1 MKRQLALLDHA
12 LGALRRRAGRNLAI
26 AIGIAAVVALFGS
39 TTFLA
44 EALRAEYRALAA
56 GLPDLTVQRLVA
68 GRPALIEIAEVRAIE
83 ALDLPG
89 LRSVRPRVWGYLFV
103 APLEGNVV
111 VVGLEPDGTAPRAAQ
126 GELVRGRWPER
137 DDEIVIGSGIARS
150 LGARPGDELALAPP
164 DLAADAAPAVL
175 RVVGVLEPRTAALAS
190 DLVLARQGRA
200 RSLLG
205 VPEDAATDL
214 AIALAREEEAPIVSD
229 AIAAHLPGAR
239 VIDRQLLERTY
250 ELTFDARAGLV
261 SAMLVPALLALL
273 LLAWDRLTGLGEGER
288 REIGVLKATGWST
301 ADVLTARMWES
312 GLVAVAGTAVGVVLA
327 YVHAFVLG
335 APGLRDA
342 LFGWSALHADLAL
355 APAVD
360 GAQIVVIVGAVVI
373 PFVAVSVVPAWR
385 AAMLDPDRLLRGG
398 P

>member
-1 MKRQLALLDHA
+1 MRRQLALLEHA
-12 LGALRRRAGRNLAI
+12 LGAMRRRAARNA
-26 AIGIAAVVALFGS
+26 AIGVGLAAVVAMLGS
-39 TTFLA
+39 TMFLA
-44 EALRAEYRALAA
+44 EALRGEYRALAS

-68 GRPALIEIAEVRAIE
+68 GRPALIAQDEVRAIE
-83 ALDLPG
+83 ALELPG
-89 LRSVRPRVWGYLFV
+89 LRAVRARAWGYLFV
-103 APLEGNVV
+103 APIEGNIV
-111 VVGLEPDGTAPRAAQ
+111 VVGIDPAHAEHEGR
-126 GELVRGRWPER
+126 LVQGRWPAS
-137 DDEIVIGSGIARS
+137 DDEIAIGTAIARM
-150 LGARPGDELALAPP
+150 LGVRAGDQLALTPP
-164 DLAADAAPAVL
+164 DAGADAVPAVL
-175 RVVGVLEPRTAALAS
+175 RVSGVLEPRTAALAG
-190 DLVLARQGRA
+190 DLVLATETRA

-205 VPEDAATDL
+205 VPEGMATDL
-214 AIALAREEEAPIVSD
+214 AITLSRAEEAGVVSA
-229 AIAAHLPGAR
+229 AISARIAGAR

-250 ELTFDARAGLV
+250 ELTFDARAGFV
-261 SAMLVPALLALL
+261 GATLVPALLALL

-301 ADVLTARMWES
+301 SDVLTARMWES
-312 GLVAVAGTAVGVVLA
+312 GLVAALGASLGVVLA

-342 LFGWSALHADLAL
+342 LFGWSSLHADLAL

-360 GAQIVVIVGAVVI
+360 VAQVLAIVGAVVL

>member
-1 MKRQLALLDHA
+1 MRRQLALLDHA
-12 LGALRRRAGRNLAI
+12 LGAMRRRFFRNLAI
-26 AIGIAAVVALFGS
+26 AVGLAAVVAMFGS
-39 TTFLA
+39 TLFLA

-68 GRPALIEIAEVRAIE
+68 GRPALIAEDEVRAIE
-83 ALDLPG
+83 ALELPG
-89 LRSVRPRVWGYLFV
+89 VRAVRSRVWGYLYV
-103 APLEGNVV
+103 APIEGNIVV
-111 VVGLEPDGTAPRAAQ
+111 IGVGEGGADRD
-126 GELVRGRWPER
+126 GELVSGTWPAG
-137 DDEIVIGSGIARS
+137 DDEIVSGAGIARM
-150 LGARPGDELALAPP
+150 LGARAGDEIALTPP
-164 DLAADAAPAVL
+164 GAEAAAVL
-175 RVVGVLEPRTAALAS
+175 RVSGVLDPRTAALGG
-190 DLVLARQGRA
+190 DLVLATERRA

-205 VPEDAATDL
+205 VPEGQATDL
-214 AIALAREEEAPIVSD
+214 AITLSREEEAGVVS
-229 AIAAHLPGAR
+229 AAVGARIAGAR
-239 VIDRQLLERTY
+239 VLDRQLLERTY
-250 ELTFDARAGLV
+250 ELTFDARAGFLG
-261 SAMLVPALLALL
+261 ATLVPALLALL

-301 ADVLTARMWES
+301 SDVLTARMWES
-312 GLVAVAGTAVGVVLA
+312 GLVAVLGASLGVVLG

-342 LFGWSALHADLAL
+342 LFGWSSLHADLSL

-360 GAQIVVIVGAVVI
+360 LAQILAIVGAVVI

>member
-12 LGALRRRAGRNLAI
+12 LGALRRRAGRNAAI
-26 AIGIAAVVALFGS
+26 AIGLAAVVALFGS
-39 TTFLA
+39 TSFLA
-44 EALRAEYRALAA
+44 EALRAEYRALAD

-68 GRPALIEIAEVRAIE
+68 GRPALIAEREAATIE

-89 LRSVRPRVWGYLFV
+89 VRSVRPRVWGYLFV
-103 APLEGNVV
+103 APIEGNVV
-111 VVGLEPDGTAPRAAQ
+111 VIGRGAHDDAEIVA
-126 GELVRGRWPER
+126 GRWPER
-137 DDEIVIGSGIARS
+137 DDEIVVGSGIARL
-150 LGARPGDELALAPP
+150 LGARAGDQIALTASEGATPV
-164 DLAADAAPAVL
+164 VL
-175 RVVGVLEPRTAALAS
+175 TISGVLDARTAALGS
-190 DLVLARQGRA
+190 DLVIATDARA

-205 VPEDAATDL
+205 VPEGMATDL
-214 AIALAREEEAPIVSD
+214 ALDLARDEEAAVVTAEIAQAVS
-229 AIAAHLPGAR
+229 GAR

-261 SAMLVPALLALL
+261 GAMLVPALLALL
-273 LLAWDRLTGLGEGER
+273 LLAWDRLTGLGEAER

-301 ADVLTARMWES
+301 NDVLTARMWES
-312 GLVAVAGTAVGVVLA
+312 GLVALVGSVAGVAIG
-327 YVHAFVLG
+327 YVHAFWLG
-335 APGLRDA
+335 APGIADA
-342 LFGWSALHADLAL
+342 LFGWSVLHAELAL

-360 GAQIVVIVGAVVI
+360 LAQVLAIVSAVVV